1 VVAQQRALTAA
12 AAFGL
17 MILIAT
23 PSGAYELAA
32 VQDGGTITGTVKFVG
47 PLPKLD
53 PIPVSK
59 NRDVCGERKASEAL
73 VLSAERGVKGGVVL
87 IAGVARGK
95 KGGRDVVL
103 DNSQCVFVS
112 HVTAAALTERVS
124 IRNSDPILHNTHG
137 FRGTPTAFNVAMP
150 TKGQMI
156 EVTKY
161 LKSPGVVRVLCDAHP
176 HMFAWLI
183 VHDSPYFAVTD
194 DRGTFSIGDVP
205 PGTYKVT
212 MWHAG
217 FRPRGADKDGR
228 RTYDEPRTV
237 TREITVAPKATATVD
252 FELK

>member
-1 VVAQQRALTAA
+1 
-12 AAFGL
+12 
-17 MILIAT
+17 
-23 PSGAYELAA
+23 
-32 VQDGGTITGTVKFVG
+32 
-47 PLPKLD
+47 
-53 PIPVSK
+53 
-59 NRDVCGERKASEAL
+59 
-73 VLSAERGVKGGVVL
+73 
-87 IAGVARGK
+87 
-95 KGGRDVVL
+95 VVL

-124 IRNSDPILHNTHG
+124 IRNSDPVLHNTHG
-137 FRGTPTAFNVAMP
+137 FRGMPSAFNVAMP

-161 LKSPGVVRVLCDAHP
+161 LKSPGVIRVLCDAHP

>member
-1 VVAQQRALTAA
+1 VVAQQRVLTAA

-17 MILIAT
+17 LILVAT
-23 PSGAYELAA
+23 PAGAYEVVT

-47 PLPKLD
+47 VLPKLV
-53 PIPVSK
+53 PIPVNK

-73 VLSAERGVKGGVVL
+73 VLSAGKGVKGGVVL
-87 IAGVARGK
+87 VEGVTHGK
-95 KGGRDVVL
+95 KGGGEVVL

-112 HVTAAALTERVS
+112 HVTAVGWKDRVS

-137 FRGTPTAFNVAMP
+137 FLGAPTAFNVALP

-161 LKSPGVVRVLCDAHP
+161 LKRPGVIRVLCDAHP
-176 HMFAWLI
+176 HMSAWLI

-194 DRGTFSIGDVP
+194 DKGTFSITDVP
-205 PGTYKVT
+205 PGTYKVS

-217 FRPRGADKDGR
+217 FRPKGTDKDGR
-228 RTYDEPRTV
+228 LTYDEPRIV
-237 TREITVAPKATATVD
+237 RRAITVAPGSTVTVD